1 MKKNGK
7 TLVLLGVILFIMLL
21 TWVIPSGSFSTGEYV
36 SNGVN
41 PTGLFDFFVMVY
53 YAFTLKAMDI
63 IYILMIGGAY
73 GVLSKADSYRKLVD
87 KLANVVKKNDII
99 AMMLVTFL
107 VALFVS
113 ITNEFLVVL
122 GVLPFIVSVFLKA
135 GKDRLTALSA
145 SFGGLFIGI
154 IGKTFG
160 TYGMAALNEALEL
173 TVTSSIVYKLIL
185 FVLAYMLYNLFA
197 ILHMKKVEVVD
208 ETKYDLFITEEY
220 VEKKSKKS
228 KVKRVW
234 PLIVISSIV
243 ILIGV
248 LAFISWDKSFGIE
261 IFKNAY
267 EAIGKVKYANMP
279 IMTNILG
286 SVTEFGT
293 WNTMFLDFVILVS
306 IVLIAIIDK
315 MSVNAFF
322 TNFHN
327 GIRKIYKVAFIY
339 VLINCV
345 YVIFYYFPI
354 GITIMNFILG
364 KGTFNMFTL
373 LIVGFIGLLFAV
385 DYEMVGN
392 ALGTYLA
399 ILFAEKA
406 AETGLIIY
414 LGMSIATLV
423 VPTSYILMIAL
434 HYLEIPYT
442 KWFSYIWK
450 FLLSI
455 IVVILLVLAI
465 MCFM

>member
-1 MKKNGK
+1 
-7 TLVLLGVILFIMLL
+7 MLL

-99 AMMLVTFL
+99 AMMLVTLL

-228 KVKRVW
+228 KEKRVW

-354 GITIMNFILG
+354 GITIMNFIFG

-373 LIVGFIGLLFAV
+373 LIVGFLGLLFAV

>member
-228 KVKRVW
+228 KGKRVW

>member
-1 MKKNGK
+1 M
-7 TLVLLGVILFIMLL
+7 
-21 TWVIPSGSFSTGEYV
+21 
-36 SNGVN
+36 
-41 PTGLFDFFVMVY
+41 FVM
-53 YAFTLKAMDI
+53 
-63 IYILMIGGAY
+63 
-73 GVLSKADSYRKLVD
+73 SY
-87 KLANVVKKNDII
+87 
-99 AMMLVTFL
+99 
-107 VALFVS
+107 ALF
-113 ITNEFLVVL
+113 
-122 GVLPFIVSVFLKA
+122 
-135 GKDRLTALSA
+135 
-145 SFGGLFIGI
+145 
-154 IGKTFG
+154 
-160 TYGMAALNEALEL
+160 
-173 TVTSSIVYKLIL
+173 
-185 FVLAYMLYNLFA
+185 NLFA

-228 KVKRVW
+228 KGKRVW

>member
-228 KVKRVW
+228 KGKRVW

-293 WNTMFLDFVILVS
+293 WNTMFLDFVILLS

>member
-293 WNTMFLDFVILVS
+293 WNTMFLDFVILLS

>member
-7 TLVLLGVILFIMLL
+7 TLVLLGVIVFIMLL

-36 SNGVN
+36 SNGVS

-87 KLANVVKKNDII
+87 KTAKVVKKYDIV
-99 AMMLVTFL
+99 AMMLITFL
-107 VALFVS
+107 VSLFVS
-113 ITNEFLVVL
+113 LTNDFLVVL

-160 TYGMAALNEALEL
+160 TYGMAALNEALDL
-173 TVTSSIVYKLIL
+173 TVTSAIVYKLIL

-197 ILHMKKVEVVD
+197 ILHMKKVKTVD
-208 ETKYDLFITEEY
+208 ETKYDLFVTEEF
-220 VEKKSKKS
+220 VEKKTKKS
-228 KVKRVW
+228 KGKRIW

-243 ILIGV
+243 IIIGT
-248 LAFISWDKSFGIE
+248 LAFISWDKSFGVE

-267 EAIGKVKYANMP
+267 DAIGKIEYADMP
-279 IMTNILG
+279 IITKVLG

-293 WNTMFLDFVILVS
+293 WNTMYLDML
-306 IVLIAIIDK
+306 VLIAVVLIAVIDK
-315 MSVNAFF
+315 MSVSSFF

-327 GIRKIYKVAFIY
+327 GIRKIYKIAFIY
-339 VLINCV
+339 VLVNCV

-354 GITIMNFILG
+354 GITVIDFILG
-364 KGTFNMFTL
+364 NGTFNMFTL
-373 LIVGFIGLLFAV
+373 LLLGFVALFFAV
-385 DYEMVGN
+385 DYEMVGS

-399 ILFAEKA
+399 VLFAEKA
-406 AETGLIIY
+406 AETGLIVY

-423 VPTSYILMIAL
+423 VPTSYILMLAL
-434 HYLEIPYT
+434 NYLDIPYT

-455 IVVILLVLAI
+455 IVVVLLVIAI